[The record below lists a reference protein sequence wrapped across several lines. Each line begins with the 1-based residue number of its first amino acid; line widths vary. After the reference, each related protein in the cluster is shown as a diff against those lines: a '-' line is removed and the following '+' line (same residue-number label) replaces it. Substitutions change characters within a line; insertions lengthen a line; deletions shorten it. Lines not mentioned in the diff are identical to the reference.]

1 MSNLNVEI
9 LNGDKF
15 LSLFYYISFLVLL
28 TLRFLRK
35 ENRNNPEFSWR

>member
-15 LSLFYYISFLVLL
+15 LSLFYDISFFSLNPPIS
-28 TLRFLRK
+28 K
-35 ENRNNPEFSWR
+35 EREP